1 MFVNIVVVVI
11 RLFIRYSLVTC
22 CVVCAAGWWVCK
34 LASRWLLISDCDYL
48 VGGSWLLCYR
58 CLLVLF
64 SDWLG
69 LGWLLCVV

>member
-48 VGGSWLLCYR
+48 VGGFVCRVTGAYWY
-58 CLLVLF
+58 CLAIG
-64 SDWLG
+64 WG